1 MHPFRLKRIRWS
13 YFFDCNLR
21 ERQDG
26 LMLNR
31 ESKLSGLNVVSVVI
45 VLGSFAHLIQMAS
58 IVVAGL
64 RFCIVQATCS
74 LVGAAT
80 D

>member
-1 MHPFRLKRIRWS
+1 
-13 YFFDCNLR
+13 
-21 ERQDG
+21 
-26 LMLNR
+26 MLNR